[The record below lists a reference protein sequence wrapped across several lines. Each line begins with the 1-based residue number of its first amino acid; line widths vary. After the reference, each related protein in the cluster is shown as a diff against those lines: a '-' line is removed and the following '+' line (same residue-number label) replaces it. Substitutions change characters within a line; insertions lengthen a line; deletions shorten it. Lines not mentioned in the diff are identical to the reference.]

1 MVSTSSTEAEYVAAA
16 SCYRQ
21 VLWIQNQMLD
31 YGYNFMH
38 TMINIDNNSTIC
50 IVKNPVS
57 HTKTKHMEIR
67 YHFIKDYNDK
77 KLIQV
82 VQIHTDNNFADLLTK
97 ALDVGRQVKRGRD
110 TNIPQSSGP
119 PVKVGD
125 EAVHKELGDRME
137 RAATT
142 ASNLEADYH
151 FGVADA
157 QTRFEAASKQS
168 NDPPLSR
175 VNTLGSGRTRRQ
187 KEVKGF
193 IKSLIYSL
201 IESWKSLLPL
211 MEESR
216 LSLKHPLEDISSIED
231 SDGISTLP
239 TAEIFK
245 QLALMG

>member
-97 ALDVGRQVKRGRD
+97 ALDVGRHVKRGQE
-110 TNIPQSSGP
+110 TKIPRSSGP

-142 ASNLEADYH
+142 ASSLEAEQDS
-151 FGVADA
+151 GNISR
-157 QTRFEAASKQS
+157 TQS
-168 NDPPLSR
+168 IA
-175 VNTLGSGRTRRQ
+175 TLNEPS
-187 KEVKGF
+187 
-193 IKSLIYSL
+193 
-201 IESWKSLLPL
+201 P
-211 MEESR
+211 
-216 LSLKHPLEDISSIED
+216 
-231 SDGISTLP
+231 
-239 TAEIFK
+239 
-245 QLALMG
+245 